1 MINKILIVLILFLL
15 AGCAAQIPKEAEDAF
30 YMNDF
35 GKAAKLSR
43 PCADKLNRNFALNNA
58 KLGQMYF
65 TGGGYDLAFLP
76 FLNAGKVMERTVTG
90 SDNAFWS
97 SVSREDFKE
106 FKGEPFERSMCH
118 WYRGIIH
125 YRRGDYEKAL
135 AAFRRGIDADKDT
148 MSLNKSDTS
157 DFSAG
162 YVMAARCNYLLGE
175 PDTADTY
182 IQKSRFI
189 NNTVEK
195 SDDIDKEEVAV
206 INDENNDNLEKIYKK
221 SGIDS
226 DNTIFV
232 VEWGDSPLK
241 QRENNI
247 KDIWSC
253 SAFAE
258 YIPRSSKIEYA
269 KIFVDGNEKIQINRC
284 TSVSHQLSCNTEKT
298 AETIQK
304 IKIGA
309 KWTVRVCAFAGA
321 FTGVLIATKGNG
333 TAATAAGFGA
343 ALLAGAVV
351 RTEADVRVW
360 DLLPDDI
367 GIGSLDIE
375 PGFHNIAVCFYSSSN
390 SELPEWR
397 QVYYYYPIKRDDNL
411 IYCRTTFDH
420 FGKYKF
426 ETEEVSSSIVDS
438 QISSRHY
445 LEIDPVDEE
454 SDIRIIPLA
463 PAFWKENEVDNLTI
477 F

>member
-1 MINKILIVLILFLL
+1 MINKILIIIVLFLL
-15 AGCAAQIPKEAEDAF
+15 VGCAAQIPKEAEDAF
-30 YMNDF
+30 YMNDY
-35 GKAAKLSR
+35 GKAAELSR
-43 PCADKLNRNFALNNA
+43 PCADKLNRNYALNNA
-58 KLGQMYF
+58 KLGQIYF

-97 SVSREDFKE
+97 AVSREDFKE

-135 AAFRRGIDADKDT
+135 AAFRRAIDADKDT
-148 MSLNKSDTS
+148 ASQNNNDSI
-157 DFSAG
+157 DFGAG
-162 YVMAARCNYLLGE
+162 YAMAARCYYLLGE
-175 PDTADTY
+175 PDTGATY
-182 IQKSRFI
+182 SQRSK
-189 NNTVEK
+189 N
-195 SDDIDKEEVAV
+195 DIP
-206 INDENNDNLEKIYKK
+206 
-221 SGIDS
+221 GMDS
-226 DNTIFV
+226 DNTMFI

-241 QRENNI
+241 QRENDI

-258 YIPRSSKIEYA
+258 YIPRESRIEYA
-269 KIFVDGNEKIQINRC
+269 KIFVDGNEKIQINKC
-284 TSVSHQLSCNTEKT
+284 TSTSYQLSCNTEK
-298 AETIQK
+298 AANTIQS

-333 TAATAAGFGA
+333 AAATGAGFGA
-343 ALLAGAVV
+343 ALVAGAAI

-360 DLLPDDI
+360 NLLPDNI

-375 PGFHNIAVCFYSSSN
+375 SGFHNIAICFYSSSN
-390 SELPEWR
+390 SELTEYR
-397 QVYYYYPIKRDDNL
+397 QVYYYYPIKKDDNL
-411 IYCRTTFDH
+411 IYSRAIYNNY
-420 FGKYKF
+420 GSYKF
-426 ETEEVSSSIVDS
+426 VTEESSSSIINS
-438 QISSRHY
+438 ELKSRYY
-445 LEIDPVDEE
+445 LEIEPVDEE

-463 PAFWKENEVDNLTI
+463 PALWKENEVKNLTI